1 MTTPLTPLIIPFII
15 ITLVLFIG
23 AIVLQVYLSKKDN
36 RRLGLILQGI
46 YLAVSALIVFIVLFN
61 TGGTSMTTST
71 SDGITT
77 TTGTSIA
84 ATLGSALLVFIICNI
99 PTAILLA
106 IYYALGASRKNK
118 KEIDKMNIQD
128 LS

>member
-36 RRLGLILQGI
+36 RRLGLILPGI

-61 TGGTSMTTST
+61 TGTSMTTST

-77 TTGTSIA
+77 TATTG
-84 ATLGSALLVFIICNI
+84 TLGSALLVFIICNI

>member
-36 RRLGLILQGI
+36 RRLGLILPGI

-61 TGGTSMTTST
+61 TGTSMTTST

-77 TTGTSIA
+77 TATTG
-84 ATLGSALLVFIICNI
+84 TLGSALLVFIICNI

-106 IYYALGASRKNK
+106 INYALGASRKNK

>member
-1 MTTPLTPLIIPFII
+1 MTYLLIIPFII
-15 ITLVLFIG
+15 IALVLFIG
-23 AIVLQVYLSKKDN
+23 AIVLQVFLSKKDS
-36 RRLGLILQGI
+36 RRLGLILPGI
-46 YLAVSALIVFIVLFN
+46 YLAVSALIVLLVLLN
-61 TGGTSMTTST
+61 TSSGMTTST
-71 SDGITT
+71 IDGISTT
-77 TTGTSIA
+77 ATTGTSIA
-84 ATLGSALLVFIICNI
+84 ATIGSALLVFIICNF